1 MVNNFLN
8 KIEDELN
15 EISAGAVIFR
25 KNSRLQF
32 LLLHYPS
39 GHLDFVKGK
48 IEVNENPNQTTIR
61 ETKEE
66 TGITDLDFV
75 NGFEESVEYEFQYDG
90 ELIHKKVI
98 FFLAKTNAVE
108 IKISHEHLDF
118 VWLEFKEALEKIT
131 YRNAR
136 SVLSKANQLLERL

>member
-1 MVNNFLN
+1 M
-8 KIEDELN
+8 N

-39 GHLDFVKGK
+39 GHWDFVKGK

-98 FFLAKTNAVE
+98 FFLAKTNTVE

-118 VWLEFKEALEKIT
+118 VWLEFKEALEKTT

>member
-1 MVNNFLN
+1 M
-8 KIEDELN
+8 N

-39 GHLDFVKGK
+39 GHWDFVKGK
-48 IEVNENPNQTTIR
+48 IEANENPNQTTIR
-61 ETKEE
+61 ETREE

>member
-1 MVNNFLN
+1 M
-8 KIEDELN
+8 N

-39 GHLDFVKGK
+39 GHWDFVKGK

-75 NGFEESVEYEFQYDG
+75 NGFEESVEYEFQYDE

-98 FFLAKTNAVE
+98 FFLAKTNSVE

-118 VWLEFKEALEKIT
+118 IWLEFKEALEKIT

>member
-1 MVNNFLN
+1 MKV
-8 KIEDELN
+8 KLN
-15 EISAGAVIFR
+15 EISAGTVIFR

-39 GHLDFVKGK
+39 GHWDFVKGK
-48 IEVNENPNQTTIR
+48 IEVNENPHQTTIR
-61 ETKEE
+61 EAKEE

-98 FFLAKTNAVE
+98 FFLAKTNTVE

>member
-1 MVNNFLN
+1 M
-8 KIEDELN
+8 N

-39 GHLDFVKGK
+39 GHWDFVKGK

-98 FFLAKTNAVE
+98 FFLAKTNVVE

>member
-1 MVNNFLN
+1 M
-8 KIEDELN
+8 N

-39 GHLDFVKGK
+39 GHWDFVKGK
-48 IEVNENPNQTTIR
+48 IEVNESPNQTTIR

>member
-1 MVNNFLN
+1 M
-8 KIEDELN
+8 N

-39 GHLDFVKGK
+39 GHWDFVKGK

-98 FFLAKTNAVE
+98 FFLAKTNAIE

>member
-1 MVNNFLN
+1 
-8 KIEDELN
+8 LN

-39 GHLDFVKGK
+39 GHWDFVKGK

-75 NGFEESVEYEFQYDG
+75 NGFEESVEYEFC
-90 ELIHKKVI
+90 IPC
-98 FFLAKTNAVE
+98 
-108 IKISHEHLDF
+108 
-118 VWLEFKEALEKIT
+118 
-131 YRNAR
+131 
-136 SVLSKANQLLERL
+136 